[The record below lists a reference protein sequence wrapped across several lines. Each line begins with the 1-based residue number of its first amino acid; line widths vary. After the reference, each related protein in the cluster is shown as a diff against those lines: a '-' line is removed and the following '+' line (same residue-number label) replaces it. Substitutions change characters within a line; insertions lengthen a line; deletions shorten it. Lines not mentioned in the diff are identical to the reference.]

1 MLVSRPRGSEGVY
14 RVRTLQGGRGYRM
27 RRRSGNW
34 RGANQ
39 LWRGERRERGEANK
53 PREKSRHE
61 HKNVRNQLEGDP
73 GH

>member
-1 MLVSRPRGSEGVY
+1 
-14 RVRTLQGGRGYRM
+14 M